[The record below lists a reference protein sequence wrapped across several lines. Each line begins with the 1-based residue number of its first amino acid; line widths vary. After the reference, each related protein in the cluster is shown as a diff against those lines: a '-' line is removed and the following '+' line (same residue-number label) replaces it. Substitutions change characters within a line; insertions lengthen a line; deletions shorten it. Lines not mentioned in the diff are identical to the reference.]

1 MSKHQAREKPMQNLV
16 DLYGLKIEKV
26 LVDFIEQEVLPG
38 TGLNTADY
46 WRNFGNFIATLAPK
60 NRALLATRDDMQA
73 KIDIFERENRG
84 KLRSSA
90 AQIAFLKQIG
100 YLVPEGAPFTIETT
114 NTDPEIALV
123 GGPQL
128 VVPVMNARYA
138 LNAANARWGSLYDAL
153 YGTDAIPGAVKP
165 GYDAARGAQVVAWAK
180 AFLDRVAPLVSGS
193 HAHAT
198 GYRIIDDK
206 LMISSASGETS
217 LKHPDTFAGWLGAP
231 SHPAS
236 ILLRH
241 NGLHIEIIIDSNHMI
256 GKNDPA
262 HIADLRLESALTAIM
277 DGEDSVAAVDAD
289 DKVSLYRN
297 WLGLMKGDLS
307 EKFDKNGKTLTRS
320 LNPDRSFSAPAGKI
334 ITLKGRALMLSRN
347 VGHLMTTPAA
357 FDSAGQEIPEGLM
370 DAFVSSTIAMHDL
383 NKPATS
389 LVRNSVCGSIYIVKP
404 KMHGPDEVAFACET
418 FGAVETAL
426 GLPANTIKIGIM
438 DEERRTSSNLMECIR
453 AAKSRVFFINTG
465 FLDRTGDEIHTM
477 METGA
482 VVRKAQVKNTPWIA
496 AYEARNVAIGLS
508 AGLHGRAQI
517 GKGMWAMP
525 DLMADMLKQKVAHLN
540 AGANTSWVPS
550 PTAATLHVTHYH
562 DVDVNARQTA
572 LIGTPVP
579 SLEILLD
586 QPLAKNINWTPQDI
600 SEEIDNNAQG
610 ILGYVVRWI
619 DQGIGCSKVPDIY
632 DVGLMEDRATCRISS
647 QHLANWLHHGVVS
660 HEEVM
665 AAMKRMALVVDRQN
679 AGDALYQPLAP
690 GFDGIA
696 FKAACD
702 LVFKGREQP
711 SGYTEPVLHARRREK
726 KAEIAG

>member
-1 MSKHQAREKPMQNLV
+1 MQNLV

-26 LVDFIEQEVLPG
+26 LVDFVEREVLPG
-38 TGLNTADY
+38 TGLGSADY
-46 WRNFGNFIATLAPK
+46 WRNLGKFIATFAPR
-60 NRALLATRDDMQA
+60 NRALLDTRDDMQA
-73 KIDIFERENRG
+73 QIDAFERDNRG
-84 KLRSSA
+84 KPRSI
-90 AQIAFLKQIG
+90 QTQRAFLESIG
-100 YLVPEGAPFTIETT
+100 YLVKEGAPFTIETA
-114 NTDPEIALV
+114 NTDPEIALT

-153 YGTDAIPGAVKP
+153 YGTDAIPGLVKP
-165 GYDAARGAQVVAWAK
+165 GYDATRGAQVVAWAK
-180 AFLDRVAPLVSGS
+180 AFLDRAAPLVSGT
-193 HAHAT
+193 HADAT
-198 GYRIIDDK
+198 GYTIINDK
-206 LMISSASGETS
+206 LVILSASGQTG
-217 LKHPDTFAGWLGAP
+217 LKYSDTLVGWLGA
-231 SHPAS
+231 SEQPAS

-241 NGLHIEIIIDSNHMI
+241 NGLHIEIIIDSSHLI
-256 GKNDPA
+256 GKTDPA
-262 HIADLRLESALTAIM
+262 HIADVRLESALTAIM

-289 DKVSLYRN
+289 DKVILYRN

-307 EKFDKNGKTLTRS
+307 EQFDKNGKSLTRS
-320 LNPDRSFSAPAGKI
+320 LNPDRSFIAPDGKT

-357 FDSAGQEIPEGLM
+357 FETDGREIPEGLL
-370 DAFVSSTIAMHDL
+370 DAFLSSTIALHDL
-383 NKPATS
+383 KKPATS
-389 LVRNSVCGSIYIVKP
+389 LFRNSVCGSIYIVKP

-418 FGAVETAL
+418 FGAVEVAL
-426 GLPANTIKIGIM
+426 GMPANTIKIGIM

-496 AYEARNVAIGLS
+496 AYEARNVAIGLA

-525 DLMADMLKQKVAHLN
+525 DLMADMLKQKVGHLN

-572 LIGTPVP
+572 LIGTPIP
-579 SLEILLD
+579 GLDILLD

-665 AAMKRMALVVDRQN
+665 TAMKRMALVVDRQN
-679 AGDALYQPLAP
+679 AGDAVYEPLAP
-690 GFDGIA
+690 RFDGIA

-702 LVFKGREQP
+702 LVFKGRDQP

-726 KAEIAG
+726 KAEVSG

>member
-1 MSKHQAREKPMQNLV
+1 M
-16 DLYGLKIEKV
+16 
-26 LVDFIEQEVLPG
+26 
-38 TGLNTADY
+38 
-46 WRNFGNFIATLAPK
+46 
-60 NRALLATRDDMQA
+60 
-73 KIDIFERENRG
+73 
-84 KLRSSA
+84 
-90 AQIAFLKQIG
+90 
-100 YLVPEGAPFTIETT
+100 
-114 NTDPEIALV
+114 
-123 GGPQL
+123 
-128 VVPVMNARYA
+128 
-138 LNAANARWGSLYDAL
+138 
-153 YGTDAIPGAVKP
+153 
-165 GYDAARGAQVVAWAK
+165 
-180 AFLDRVAPLVSGS
+180 
-193 HAHAT
+193 
-198 GYRIIDDK
+198 
-206 LMISSASGETS
+206 
-217 LKHPDTFAGWLGAP
+217 
-231 SHPAS
+231 
-236 ILLRH
+236 
-241 NGLHIEIIIDSNHMI
+241 
-256 GKNDPA
+256 
-262 HIADLRLESALTAIM
+262 
-277 DGEDSVAAVDAD
+277 
-289 DKVSLYRN
+289 
-297 WLGLMKGDLS
+297 
-307 EKFDKNGKTLTRS
+307 
-320 LNPDRSFSAPAGKI
+320 
-334 ITLKGRALMLSRN
+334 
-347 VGHLMTTPAA
+347 
-357 FDSAGQEIPEGLM
+357 
-370 DAFVSSTIAMHDL
+370 
-383 NKPATS
+383 
-389 LVRNSVCGSIYIVKP
+389 RNSVCGSIYIVKP

-477 METGA
+477 MEAGA

-496 AYEARNVAIGLS
+496 AYEARNVAIGLA

-525 DLMADMLKQKVAHLN
+525 DLMADMLKQKVGHLN

-579 SLEILLD
+579 SLDILLD

-679 AGDALYQPLAP
+679 AGDAVYEPLAP